1 MLKLIKNEFIKI
13 FKRKNIYILLTIG
26 ILIITCYNLF
36 QKITNSN
43 VDISK
48 QYQRAY
54 TNDKM
59 LLENYNQLNHKEDY
73 QDIIERIKLEEYAN
87 SNGICYNILL
97 NSENSNA
104 PLPKDARILLMKTF
118 NNFDIIIIFIVVYLS
133 STIISEE
140 SNTGTIKYLLTKP
153 HKRIK
158 ILMSKI
164 LTIILVTALIVSF
177 IVLFQYLLG
186 GMLFGFDS
194 YSLEAIR
201 YNQYTQSIETMNL
214 ANYILLIT
222 SSKMIM
228 YILLSLISLLF
239 GIITNNIA
247 LNILVSL
254 GIYIISTIGSLIN
267 DISKYLFIFNWDISK
282 YFFTTDILV
291 KQSIFISFVTF
302 LLIFL
307 PLIIIF
313 KNKDIKNI

>member
-104 PLPKDARILLMKTF
+104 PLSKDARILLMKTF

-254 GIYIISTIGSLIN
+254 VIYIISTIGSLIN

>member
-201 YNQYTQSIETMNL
+201 YNQYMQSIETMNL
-214 ANYILLIT
+214 SNYILLIT

>member
-104 PLPKDARILLMKTF
+104 PLSKDARILLMKTF

-201 YNQYTQSIETMNL
+201 YNQYTQLIETMNL

-247 LNILVSL
+247 LNILVLL

>member
-1 MLKLIKNEFIKI
+1 
-13 FKRKNIYILLTIG
+13 
-26 ILIITCYNLF
+26 
-36 QKITNSN
+36 
-43 VDISK
+43 
-48 QYQRAY
+48 
-54 TNDKM
+54 
-59 LLENYNQLNHKEDY
+59 
-73 QDIIERIKLEEYAN
+73 
-87 SNGICYNILL
+87 
-97 NSENSNA
+97 
-104 PLPKDARILLMKTF
+104 
-118 NNFDIIIIFIVVYLS
+118 
-133 STIISEE
+133 
-140 SNTGTIKYLLTKP
+140 
-153 HKRIK
+153 
-158 ILMSKI
+158 MSKI

-201 YNQYTQSIETMNL
+201 YNQYMQSIETMNL
-214 ANYILLIT
+214 SNYILLIT

>member
-104 PLPKDARILLMKTF
+104 PLSKDARILLMKTF

-201 YNQYTQSIETMNL
+201 YNQYMQSIETMNL
-214 ANYILLIT
+214 SNYILLIT

>member
-104 PLPKDARILLMKTF
+104 PLSKDARILLMKTF

-201 YNQYTQSIETMNL
+201 YNQYTQLIETMNL

>member
-254 GIYIISTIGSLIN
+254 VIYIISTIGSLIN

>member
-201 YNQYTQSIETMNL
+201 YNQYTQLIETMNL

-247 LNILVSL
+247 LNILVLL

>member
-1 MLKLIKNEFIKI
+1 
-13 FKRKNIYILLTIG
+13 
-26 ILIITCYNLF
+26 
-36 QKITNSN
+36 
-43 VDISK
+43 
-48 QYQRAY
+48 
-54 TNDKM
+54 
-59 LLENYNQLNHKEDY
+59 
-73 QDIIERIKLEEYAN
+73 
-87 SNGICYNILL
+87 
-97 NSENSNA
+97 
-104 PLPKDARILLMKTF
+104 
-118 NNFDIIIIFIVVYLS
+118 
-133 STIISEE
+133 
-140 SNTGTIKYLLTKP
+140 
-153 HKRIK
+153 
-158 ILMSKI
+158 
-164 LTIILVTALIVSF
+164 
-177 IVLFQYLLG
+177 
-186 GMLFGFDS
+186 
-194 YSLEAIR
+194 
-201 YNQYTQSIETMNL
+201 MNL

-254 GIYIISTIGSLIN
+254 VIYIISTIGSLIN